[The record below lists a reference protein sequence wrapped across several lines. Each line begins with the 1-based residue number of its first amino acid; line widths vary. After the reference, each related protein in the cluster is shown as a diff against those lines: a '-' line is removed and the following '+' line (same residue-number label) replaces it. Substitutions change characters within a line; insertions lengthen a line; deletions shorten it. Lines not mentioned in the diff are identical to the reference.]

1 MSKARQLADN
11 GAATPN
17 RNMIINGAM
26 NVAQRSTSVTDIG
39 ASDGYFTIDRFKIDV
54 DAASAGRLTMTQTA
68 DGPSGFANCLK
79 LACTTADT
87 SIAAG
92 ERLVLRIP
100 LEGQNLQRMKKGTAD
115 AEQVTI
121 SFYVKGNASA
131 TYSLSLYDNDNG
143 RSISQ
148 TFAVTTA
155 WNRIELTFAG
165 DTTGALGDD
174 NNASLLLDFFL
185 HAGSTYTSGSLGTS
199 WASND
204 NATRAVGISSFF
216 DATSRTFF
224 LTGLQMEIGSSATPF
239 EHKTF
244 GQDLHECQRYFCK
257 VTGASGA
264 AYQRFARGHCQNTTA
279 AAMGTFFPQN
289 LRAFPTL
296 GSTGTAS
303 DYVVHHAATT
313 TALSVVPSLDGGS
326 DAFINNSTNNH
337 VTIAATTAGSQVAG
351 RGCSLN
357 ANGTEAAFL
366 SFDAEL

>member
-54 DAASAGRLTMTQTA
+54 DVTSAGRLTMTQTA

-92 ERLVLRIP
+92 ERLILRIP

-115 AEQVTI
+115 AEQVTV

-244 GQDLHECQRYFCK
+244 AQDLEECSRYFTIDK
-257 VTGASGA
+257 AGSGGQFKRYAHGGAVSTTQASCSIALSTPLRTTPTLVLSGA
-264 AYQRFARGHCQNTTA
+264 ASTFLGHSAGGTDALTGLIIA
-279 AAMGTFFPQN
+279 TDDDAGTFN
-289 LRAFPTL
+289 RMIEVTPTVSS
-296 GSTGTAS
+296 GFVAG
-303 DYVVHHAATT
+303 DVV
-313 TALSVVPSLDGGS
+313 SIIS
-326 DAFINNSTNNH
+326 NNSVSTS
-337 VTIAATTAGSQVAG
+337 IA
-351 RGCSLN
+351 L
-357 ANGTEAAFL
+357 
-366 SFDAEL
+366 DAEL

>member
-26 NVAQRSTSVTDIG
+26 NVAQRSTSVTGIG
-39 ASDGYFTIDRFKIDV
+39 ASDGYFTVDRFKIDV
-54 DAASAGRLTMTQTA
+54 DATSAGRLTMTQTA

-79 LACTTADT
+79 LDCTTADT

-115 AEQVTI
+115 AEQVTV

-165 DTTGALGDD
+165 DTTGAFGDD

-224 LTGLQMEIGSSATPF
+224 LTGVQLEVGSSATPF

-244 GQDLHECQRYFCK
+244 GQDLIECQRYY
-257 VTGASGA
+257 TQETAASGS
-264 AYQRFARGHCQNTTA
+264 AYKRFGQGSWNISSAGSIFIPLSTPMRDSSPTLVSKA
-279 AAMGTFFPQN
+279 AANYLIYSANATDACTALAINTESNNGTHNRLVALTFGTSSGGVSGEALSLVGN
-289 LRAFPTL
+289 ND
-296 GSTGTAS
+296 TAS
-303 DYVVHHAATT
+303 YI
-313 TALSVVPSLDGGS
+313 AL
-326 DAFINNSTNNH
+326 
-337 VTIAATTAGSQVAG
+337 
-351 RGCSLN
+351 
-357 ANGTEAAFL
+357 
-366 SFDAEL
+366 DAEL

>member
-17 RNMIINGAM
+17 RNLVINGAM
-26 NVAQRSTSVTDIG
+26 NVAQRATSVTGIG

-79 LACTTADT
+79 LDCTTADT

-92 ERLVLRIP
+92 ERLILRIP
-100 LEGQNLQRMKKGTAD
+100 LEGQNLQRMKKGTSD

-143 RSISQ
+143 RTISQ

-199 WASND
+199 WASNN

-224 LTGLQMEIGSSATPF
+224 MTGLQMEIGSSATPF

-244 GQDLHECQRYFCK
+244 GQDLEECSRYYSREEAD
-257 VTGASGA
+257 TGASYKRYATGSWSSSTGFEVLVPLSTPM
-264 AYQRFARGHCQNTTA
+264 RTT
-279 AAMGTFFPQN
+279 
-289 LRAFPTL
+289 PTL
-296 GSTGTAS
+296 ETTGTAANYAVYS
-303 DYVVHHAATT
+303 ANSIDASTGLAITN
-313 TALSVVPSLDGGS
+313 DS
-326 DAFINNSTNNH
+326 DAGTNNRAVAVA
-337 VTIAATTAGSQVAG
+337 VTTSGGGVAGEGGTLLNNNNTAGFIA
-351 RGCSLN
+351 LN
-357 ANGTEAAFL
+357 A
-366 SFDAEL
+366 EL